1 MRPRA
6 AGLSAGHV
14 PVAPQPC
21 ALRGPGRARSLCR
34 ILGRVLVKDGLS

>member
-6 AGLSAGHV
+6 VGLSAGHV

-21 ALRGPGRARSLCR
+21 ALRGPSRSVPTR
-34 ILGRVLVKDGLS
+34 FLVQDPGEGFL